1 MRGTANVPDMPTAA
15 WQAHGRPLFL
25 PAAPPVAPA
34 ANGKGSAKTE
44 KSMRAVPSELGRTL
58 PLDAPEM
65 MQRPT
70 PSLPF
75 AGCPGGDGVLAV
87 PERKAMEV
95 VSLTLAMW
103 QKPPDPLETLLR
115 YGVAN
120 EAGYRA
126 LVALHREAG
135 RREKIA
141 AAIEEL
147 RTALY
152 RDLLG
157 E

>member
-1 MRGTANVPDMPTAA
+1 
-15 WQAHGRPLFL
+15 LSL
-25 PAAPPVAPA
+25 I
-34 ANGKGSAKTE
+34 TE
-44 KSMRAVPSELGRTL
+44 KSMRAVRSEMGRTL
-58 PLDAPEM
+58 PLDAPELM
-65 MQRPT
+65 HRPT

-103 QKPPDPLETLLR
+103 QKPPEPLETLRR

-126 LVALHREAG
+126 LVALHREPG
-135 RREKIA
+135 RREKMA
-141 AAIEEL
+141 EAIEEL
-147 RTALY
+147 AKALR